1 MKVLVEIFTFLNFHL
16 FINIT
21 VSLNYPVAVTNV
33 LCFLLVK
40 SLCVCGM
47 ARMFLGLAQSDSV
60 VHMEACQSWRVG
72 VEGSPMSKLC
82 AKIGNPNSQSREIE
96 S

>member
-1 MKVLVEIFTFLNFHL
+1 MGKASNESPGRIFTFSNLHL
-16 FINIT
+16 FINT
-21 VSLNYPVAVTNV
+21 TRSLNYPVAVTKL

-40 SLCVCGM
+40 SVCVCGM

-72 VEGSPMSKLC
+72 V
-82 AKIGNPNSQSREIE
+82 
-96 S
+96 